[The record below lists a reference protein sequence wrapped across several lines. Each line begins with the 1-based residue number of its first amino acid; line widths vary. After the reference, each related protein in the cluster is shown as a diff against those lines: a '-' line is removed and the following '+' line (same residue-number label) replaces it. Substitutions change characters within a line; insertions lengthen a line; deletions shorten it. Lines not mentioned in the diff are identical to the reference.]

1 MAQRFGI
8 IEKGAEFHSTLIER
22 LYRAYRNTT
31 AVIETLREIK
41 LEKLDIPNTKKI
53 LSQISNGLKTINI
66 VQKGSIDFGSPFS
79 LLALRNAKAGSYVK
93 SARPEAV
100 LIEAVKNKI
109 NEKRIKLVC
118 MHCGQWESVRQVKYL
133 PDEKLK
139 CPKCKSVFLGV
150 VFSRN
155 KTLVTALKHQKAQM
169 KLSAEEKKEI
179 DRAGLSSVLVE
190 TYGKK
195 AVIALA
201 GRGIGPQT
209 ASRIL
214 ARRYSSEHEFYKAL
228 WNAEKEF
235 ARTRAFWDD
244 KQ

>member
-1 MAQRFGI
+1 MI
-8 IEKGAEFHSTLIER
+8 TNPIEALEFL
-22 LYRAYRNTT
+22 LDLFA
-31 AVIETLREIK
+31 
-41 LEKLDIPNTKKI
+41 EKLDIPNTKRI
-53 LSQISNGLKTINI
+53 LAQINNGQKTIDI

-79 LLALRNAKAGSYVK
+79 LLAIRNAKAGSYVK

-139 CPKCKSVFLGV
+139 CPKCKSVFIGV

-155 KTLVTALKHQKAQM
+155 NTLKSALKHQKAQM
-169 KLSAEEKKEI
+169 KLTKEEKKEI

-209 ASRIL
+209 AARIL
-214 ARRYSSEHEFYKAL
+214 ARKYRSEHEFYKAL

-235 ARTRAFWDD
+235 ARTRAFWDER
-244 KQ
+244 Q